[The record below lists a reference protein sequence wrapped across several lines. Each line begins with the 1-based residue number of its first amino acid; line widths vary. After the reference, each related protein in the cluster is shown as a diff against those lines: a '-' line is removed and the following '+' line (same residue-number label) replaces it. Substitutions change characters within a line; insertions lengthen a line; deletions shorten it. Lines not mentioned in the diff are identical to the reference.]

1 MSRIAAILIGAPL
14 LAAAAAMAAAAAPAG
29 VTRTDLLRSDLSVEG
44 REAVQARID
53 IAPGAVAPWHRHP
66 GEELIYVIEG
76 RLEYQLEG
84 QAPITLKAGD
94 VLFVPAGTAHTARN
108 TGSVNG
114 AELGTYIVRKGKP
127 LLVPAKEIRSTAFE
141 ANRRQS

>member
-14 LAAAAAMAAAAAPAG
+14 LAAAAAMAATAAPAG
-29 VTRTDLLRSDLSVEG
+29 VTRTDLLRSYLSVEG

-53 IAPGAVAPWHRHP
+53 FARSAVVPWHCHAVE
-66 GEELIYVIEG
+66 GQICVIVG

-114 AELGTYIVRKGKP
+114 AELGTYIVRRGKP

-141 ANRRQS
+141 TNRRQS